1 MVGLQN
7 EHKILIERNVEYLYD
22 PKDSKKYTNYWMP
35 LIDGRGLNIGVI
47 GMQFE
52 MEDYVKLIPTPVLEK
67 NYPASYIGLY
77 DKNLDQIWKFGC
89 TEEDCSQNIDKAAS
103 LIEREMTDKKGRY
116 V

>member
-1 MVGLQN
+1 
-7 EHKILIERNVEYLYD
+7 
-22 PKDSKKYTNYWMP
+22 MP
-35 LIDGRGLNIGVI
+35 LINERGSNIGVI

-52 MEDYVKLIPTPVLEK
+52 MEDYVKLIPTPVLEE

-89 TEEDCSQNIDKAAS
+89 TEEDCSQNIHKAAS